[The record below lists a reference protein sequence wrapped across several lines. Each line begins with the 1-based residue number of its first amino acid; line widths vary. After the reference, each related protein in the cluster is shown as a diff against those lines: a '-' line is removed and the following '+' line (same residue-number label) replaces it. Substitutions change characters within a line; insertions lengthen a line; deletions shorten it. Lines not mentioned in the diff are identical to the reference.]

1 MKGGGEM
8 DGEVHRSI
16 AELARDMHRLSS
28 SEDNVDAVVAS
39 ITAGAVS
46 QVHGAQ
52 YAGVLL
58 VDKKKNFETI
68 GLTDPVV
75 QTLDTI
81 QKETDEGPCLEAAW
95 EHPTVRMNN
104 FDDEPRWPAFAARA
118 VRETAVRSSLSFQLF
133 THEGAMGA
141 LNLFSEKSDAF
152 SRESEELGLI
162 YATHAALALFRAR
175 QEEQFKSALA
185 SRDLI
190 GQAKGVI
197 MERFSVDAIQAFDL
211 LRKLSQD
218 SNIPLVKVAQKL
230 IEAR

>member
-1 MKGGGEM
+1 M

-52 YAGVLL
+52 FAGVLL

-81 QKETDEGPCLEAAW
+81 QKEADEGPCLEAAW
-95 EHPTVRMNN
+95 EHSTVRMNN